1 MAKVSVIATYKMVVK
16 EGFSLREAAELL
28 ADEQSLGLK
37 EIPEEK
43 ARDLARK
50 FGPPAEIED
59 VIFSGERDLIFR
71 VSFPLDYF
79 KDVKEVGMSGLL
91 NLVAGDAFASAYHSG
106 LKLLDLRLPEDLLN
120 MYAGPSLG
128 VQGLKEVFGEE
139 GPYLGVI
146 VKPSVGI
153 TLDYLISRLED
164 SLKCGVNVLK
174 DDEKAVSLR
183 NATKYEKLERVTEK
197 LRRKRDRG
205 IVYAFNVSG
214 RLSHTL
220 DLVRRI
226 SEVNRELE
234 GGRIALMITAVTM
247 GLSVLE
253 NIRDLL
259 NDLGDRET
267 PIYVHRTMHAA
278 FTKNRDH
285 GVDMKVL
292 IKLFRVAGADI
303 QHIGAIM
310 GSHPRRGVEAPARLK
325 RCLGPLRGI
334 RRSMPVVSGGL
345 HLGNIEANI
354 RDLNVKDVILMVG
367 RGAYVKGV
375 EGFREVCSCLKDL
388 IEKVKEGERDAT
400 IKLKGGCRKAL
411 FS

>member
-16 EGFSLREAAELL
+16 EGFSLRKAAELL
-28 ADEQSLGLK
+28 ADEQSLGIK

-43 ARDLARK
+43 ARDLVK
-50 FGPPAEIED
+50 EFGPPAEIED
-59 VIFSGERDLIFR
+59 VIFSGEKDLIFR
-71 VSFPLDYF
+71 VSFPLSYF
-79 KDVKEVGMSGLL
+79 KDLKEVGLSGLL

-106 LKLLDLRLPEDLLN
+106 LKLLDLKLPEEFLR
-120 MYAGPSLG
+120 MYTGPSLG
-128 VQGLKEVFGEE
+128 VQGLKKIFGEE

-146 VKPSVGI
+146 IKPSVGI

-164 SLKCGVNVLK
+164 SLKCGINVLK
-174 DDEKAVSLR
+174 DDEKSLSLR
-183 NATKYEKLERVTEK
+183 DATKYKKLKEVTEK
-197 LRRKRDRG
+197 LRKKRDRK

-214 RLSHTL
+214 RLSHTIE
-220 DLVRRI
+220 LVRMI
-226 SEVNRELE
+226 SEVNQEIE
-234 GGRIALMITAVTM
+234 GGKIALMITAVTM

-259 NDLGDRET
+259 DDLGDKET

-303 QHIGAIM
+303 QHIGAII

-325 RCLGPLRGI
+325 RCLGPLKGI

-345 HLGNIEANI
+345 HLGNVEANI
-354 RDLNVKDVILMVG
+354 KDLNVNDVILMIG

-375 EGFREVCSCLKDL
+375 RGFREVCSCLREL

-400 IKLKGGCRKAL
+400 IRLKGGCRKAL